1 MSKLNHLW
9 EKVFEMYRANVKK
22 MMNGWMC
29 TLAEISQHQKIRIN
43 LNDWEGGRREAGTK
57 DETVN

>member
-1 MSKLNHLW
+1 
-9 EKVFEMYRANVKK
+9 
-22 MMNGWMC
+22 MC

-57 DETVN
+57 DETVNQRKSMKEQMRGRS